1 MYVVNQDKLWRRD
14 KGEMV
19 EKQRIT
25 KYMDSMVYISGFGLA
40 YYIVQ

>member
-14 KGEMV
+14 KWEMV